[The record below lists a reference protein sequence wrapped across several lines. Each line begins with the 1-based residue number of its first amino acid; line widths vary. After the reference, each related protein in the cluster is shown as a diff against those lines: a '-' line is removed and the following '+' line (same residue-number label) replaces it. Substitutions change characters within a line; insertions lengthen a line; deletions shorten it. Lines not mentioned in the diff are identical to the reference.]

1 MVRSDL
7 EEFWDVEDDWEEDD
21 EALVV
26 LDVLLGKDGRVT
38 ELTVKTDP
46 DISLKTEKKI
56 KKFSY

>member
-7 EEFWDVEDDWEEDD
+7 EELWDVEDDREEDD

-26 LDVLLGKDGRVT
+26 LDVLLRKDGRVT

-46 DISLKTEKKI
+46 DISLKTEKKN
-56 KKFSY
+56 